1 MDKKWLYDIW
11 RFDPFT
17 GSWQV
22 PSPSFPHSQ
31 VLYEEEASSFMP
43 PGCSCSVSHSL
54 LFFFQGSVLLPS
66 FTPSLSNTVSVFDL
80 RARAWCYHQPCSG
93 LGTPD
98 ASLIHLH
105 QATCVVD
112 GDAAF
117 TVFAFGGVS
126 FSFPRYAS
134 PARLTRRLE
143 ALEKQSVARH
153 AVSSFVVDKR
163 SLRAPH
169 KHPTLNAAPAL
180 DSHVS
185 VATSASRLS
194 GVSGGVNGGV
204 NGVTAVNTVEAA
216 QEEKNDLSTLF
227 AATDTR
233 SVSALAEHCLTRE
246 DGCLFT
252 LRPDPRTIFLL
263 SPFSDSPLTAQ
274 SPASHTAF
282 FPTSIPCYGKLPDF
296 NAFRSDLE
304 QVQQVQQAQ
313 QARQAQQAQL
323 QALSPARAFDSDRY
337 PVSPLSVLSPRDGES
352 SGWSEEA
359 TMTRSRSGIPPPT
372 PLPGIQEN
380 LNHTR
385 SMSMQILT
393 ADASTPLG
401 HTKTTSFTWS
411 PKFASEHRLASLSQG
426 HFNFQPFSKPVV
438 QERAISP
445 VEKHSDLQYA
455 YVNSNRSSLVVPKEK
470 HEEDNLLEM
479 LYEDEWEKI
488 RKAKEEISGLEN
500 EIQSLRWRVEAA
512 MQEKSTAEGAIR
524 LLEANARDSKYESYT
539 LEELQAMYEEK
550 KRVL

>member
-1 MDKKWLYDIW
+1 M
-11 RFDPFT
+11 R
-17 GSWQV
+17 
-22 PSPSFPHSQ
+22 
-31 VLYEEEASSFMP
+31 
-43 PGCSCSVSHSL
+43 
-54 LFFFQGSVLLPS
+54 
-66 FTPSLSNTVSVFDL
+66 NTVSVFDL

-112 GDAAF
+112 GETAF

-143 ALEKQSVARH
+143 ALEKQSVAHH

-185 VATSASRLS
+185 IATSASRLS
-194 GVSGGVNGGV
+194 GVSGVTGGGGVNGVTGGVSGGVNGVNGGMSGGV
-204 NGVTAVNTVEAA
+204 NGVTAVSGVNGVNTVEAA

-252 LRPDPRTIFLL
+252 LRPDPRTTFLL

-274 SPASHTAF
+274 SPTSHTAF

-313 QARQAQQAQL
+313 QARQAQQAQQAQL
-323 QALSPARAFDSDRY
+323 PALSPARAFDSDRY

-372 PLPGIQEN
+372 RLPGIQEN